1 MKHLKFAI
9 LGTAFLG
16 LIGIFLPLISAGPVS
31 VSLWDVRKLD
41 SGMVYITM
49 LGFVVPLVMGGL
61 AVAQGRL
68 ARWHAIV
75 ATIGF
80 ALALIKV
87 RDAFSGAIGGKLMF
101 LAAAAGLALAIAKT
115 VKPDDSRA
123 LG

>member
-16 LIGIFLPLISAGPVS
+16 LIGIFLPLVSAGPVS
-31 VSLWDVRKLD
+31 ISLWDVRKLD

-49 LGFVVPLVMGGL
+49 FGFLVPAVMGGL

-68 ARWHAIV
+68 ARWQAIV
-75 ATIGF
+75 ATVGF

-87 RDAFSGAIGGKLMF
+87 RDGFSGAIGGKVMV
-101 LAAAAGLALAIAKT
+101 LAAAAGLALAIAKS
-115 VKPDDSRA
+115 VKPDDKA
-123 LG
+123 LA